1 MPLSAIFQSIRGF
14 LGNMY
19 LTNPRKQSKS
29 VLRDRLD
36 LSVVVTDEMAEAG
49 AKVLL
54 NSGSLFLD
62 YPDGSEE
69 RLAQQVF
76 EAMALLQT
84 PGNPQ

>member
-1 MPLSAIFQSIRGF
+1 M
-14 LGNMY
+14 GNMY